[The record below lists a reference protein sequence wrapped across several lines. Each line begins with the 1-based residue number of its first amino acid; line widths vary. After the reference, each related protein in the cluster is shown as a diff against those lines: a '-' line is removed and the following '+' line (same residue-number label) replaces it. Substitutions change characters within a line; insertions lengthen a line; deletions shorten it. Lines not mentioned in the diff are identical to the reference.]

1 MLIGKEAEN
10 TGFARRHR
18 DKWQSNT
25 GAEENRRCASNVH
38 RMCTGNFQRVHS
50 AKPAEDKQAKA
61 RLSY

>member
-38 RMCTGNFQRVHS
+38 QQFSTSAQR
-50 AKPAEDKQAKA
+50 KT
-61 RLSY
+61 RRG